1 VVQVGCSPTLFSVT
15 CGVIGLI
22 AGPPKTSRHLD
33 HWVRFI
39 CPLQPVVAAT
49 DLRTRLGHESET
61 FISGPS
67 DKGRPPLLAVR
78 WPVPRVSPLTPEVT
92 IHSLGSAAFFA
103 SPPGWIVFTTLSWVR
118 VYPDGNPSFVPL
130 FSGFRLASHFKLIFD
145 FRRANFTV
153 GNLHLLGNCVQLK
166 SEVDLSILLS
176 YAPRRVC
183 NRAKACS

>member
-1 VVQVGCSPTLFSVT
+1 MVQVGCSPTLFSVT

-49 DLRTRLGHESET
+49 DLRTRLGHDSEIFT
-61 FISGPS
+61 SEPSG
-67 DKGRPPLLAVR
+67 KGRPPLLTVR